1 MLELIYIAIVVLAVL
16 LAVSTWLI
24 ARKNIF
30 EEQIRSKSVEV
41 VWCTLQAEQETDINK
56 AIKLFNRAE
65 ALKNEICGLM
75 DNSTSL
81 QKFQWVEATDL
92 KNQQLKEL
100 SLGELQKYYDEQNN
114 ISEIY
119 NKLYKGKN

>member
-16 LAVSTWLI
+16 LAVSMWLI

>member
-65 ALKNEICGLM
+65 ALKNEICSLM
-75 DNSTSL
+75 DNSTSP

>member
-75 DNSTSL
+75 DNSTSP
-81 QKFQWVEATDL
+81 QKFQWVEVTDL